1 MLCWVPLFYV
11 LLGAFIFSIRVDRNL
26 PVCQNVEMYSNMV
39 HGKMFNVHCSNHT
52 YRQLSLQSFN
62 MLIGQVDNSN
72 NFVLRALRALR
83 PRDTSFKALEAK
95 VADSLTDLRLRTDNQ
110 FSLLDA

>member
-62 MLIGQVDNSN
+62 MLISCVDHSDG
-72 NFVLRALRALR
+72 FLRA
-83 PRDTSFKALEAK
+83 PRDTGFKALEAK
-95 VADSLTDLRLRTDNQ
+95 VADSLTDLRTDNQ